1 MATKTPYEIRLEVLQ
16 MAKEHLDAQYHRQC
30 DFAAQMMAAMIAANK
45 ATIDEMSKLIPQMY
59 GVDEITKKA
68 MDLYSFVLKNDK
80 ADK

>member
-1 MATKTPYEIRLEVLQ
+1 MSKTPYEIRLEVLQ

-45 ATIDEMSKLIPQMY
+45 ATIDEMSKLIPKMY
-59 GVDEITKKA
+59 GVDEVTKKA